1 MMEKYITCTPT
12 KQKHALP
19 ETIFKGILFRTMKY
33 EFTNLFPVSLKLFL
47 IKKN

>member
-19 ETIFKGILFRTMKY
+19 ETIFKDILFRTIKY